1 LELVVPASGGGLVDE
16 LRTFFIFV
24 RDLLAD
30 LLARINPQR
39 RVGFLAERK
48 VKKAEK
54 RTEFLMTTTPQEWD
68 EIVELRHGFF
78 HRLVASRVGE
88 MHLADVVH
96 DRAAVMFGKIDAL
109 IRVAWANG
117 HHSTVILFI
126 SADGHAVDR
135 LGQDPHEDQ

>member
-1 LELVVPASGGGLVDE
+1 MELVVPASSGLVDE
-16 LRTFFIFV
+16 LRTLSIFM

-39 RVGFLAERK
+39 LVGFLAERK

-54 RTEFLMTTTPQEWD
+54 RAEFIMTPTLQEWD

-88 MHLADVVH
+88 VYLVDVVH
-96 DRAAVMFGKIDAL
+96 DRTAVMFGKIDAL
-109 IRVAWANG
+109 TRSALANG
-117 HHSTVILFI
+117 HHSTVILFT
-126 SADGHAVDR
+126 SGDGHAVDR